1 MPNGTL
7 FDLIHDPKIE
17 FPVTWNMRLKIAAD
31 IAGALAYLHSA
42 SSVPIYHRDIKSSN
56 ILLDEK
62 YVVKVSDFGT
72 SRSVNVDQTHLTTL
86 VKGTFGYLDPE
97 YFRSSQFTEKSD
109 VYSYGVVLV
118 ELLTGQK
125 PISNLVKNDEER
137 SLVMRFLA
145 SMEANNLDAILDAQ
159 VLEQS
164 MKAEGVI
171 GVARLAERCL
181 NLKGQ
186 MRPTMKE
193 VATELESLRMSQM
206 PMPADVDVGD
216 DQCQQQVGSSMF
228 SGTHRCFQVPI
239 LGTHGL
245 LVVAV
250 LPLPHYHHTRKL
262 FAAEK

>member
-1 MPNGTL
+1 M
-7 FDLIHDPKIE
+7 
-17 FPVTWNMRLKIAAD
+17 
-31 IAGALAYLHSA
+31 
-42 SSVPIYHRDIKSSN
+42 
-56 ILLDEK
+56 
-62 YVVKVSDFGT
+62 
-72 SRSVNVDQTHLTTL
+72 
-86 VKGTFGYLDPE
+86 
-97 YFRSSQFTEKSD
+97 
-109 VYSYGVVLV
+109 

-245 LVVAV
+245 LVVTV